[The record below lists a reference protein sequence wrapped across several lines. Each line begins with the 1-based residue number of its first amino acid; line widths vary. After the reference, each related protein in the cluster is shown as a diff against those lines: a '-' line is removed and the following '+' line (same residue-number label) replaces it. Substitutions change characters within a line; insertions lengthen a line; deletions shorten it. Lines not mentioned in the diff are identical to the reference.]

1 MTKMASASWNQ
12 ETKLRLND
20 KIQLTVTDMGSLV
33 RQVIRGSKSSE
44 MLSQAA
50 KNFASQEQHVHNSM
64 ETMKKMDTVRSQ
76 LQHQHAAIERSLIH
90 LDEIQD
96 QLATIK

>member
-1 MTKMASASWNQ
+1 MYCVVSKILCRAIHISVNGRIMTKMASASWNQ

-44 MLSQAA
+44 VCI
-50 KNFASQEQHVHNSM
+50 NG
-64 ETMKKMDTVRSQ
+64 
-76 LQHQHAAIERSLIH
+76 
-90 LDEIQD
+90 
-96 QLATIK
+96 